1 MDVEGLMDSESD
13 DGAEV
18 ASEGNS
24 VHASK
29 QGNSLDTAAPRGS
42 PPKPSQNRERGD
54 AKPSKRMK
62 LPDEKK
68 RSSYGDA
75 FFKSLEAQTASAER
89 ASERLIACRDAELQ
103 HRKNVDEAE
112 VKFRMEDLKIKRRN
126 QRHDEILKMAKF
138 RRELG
143 EAPAAI
149 LAWVN
154 EATAA
159 LDNDE

>member
-1 MDVEGLMDSESD
+1 MGTRPTARPVVRASNEDETEVTLMDLEGLMDSESD
-13 DGAEV
+13 DGAEA

-75 FFKSLEAQTASAER
+75 SLKSLEAQTASAER
-89 ASERLIACRDAELQ
+89 A
-103 HRKNVDEAE
+103 
-112 VKFRMEDLKIKRRN
+112 
-126 QRHDEILKMAKF
+126 
-138 RRELG
+138 
-143 EAPAAI
+143 
-149 LAWVN
+149 
-154 EATAA
+154 
-159 LDNDE
+159 